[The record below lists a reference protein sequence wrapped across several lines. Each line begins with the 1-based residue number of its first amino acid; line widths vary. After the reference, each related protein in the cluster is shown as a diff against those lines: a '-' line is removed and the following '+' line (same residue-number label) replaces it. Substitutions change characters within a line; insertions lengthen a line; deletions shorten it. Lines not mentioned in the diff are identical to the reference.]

1 MILFDIKHEILNKIF
16 HNKMIE
22 KNVDRILNMI
32 LSIFNFLN
40 VVKKAPIILSEK
52 PQVYSNDL
60 KKIENIQKII
70 NGQVFYFFMVL

>member
-1 MILFDIKHEILNKIF
+1 
-16 HNKMIE
+16 MIE

-40 VVKKAPIILSEK
+40 VVKKAQKILSEK
-52 PQVYSNDL
+52 PQVNSNDL

>member
-40 VVKKAPIILSEK
+40 VVKKAPIILSNH
-52 PQVYSNDL
+52 V
-60 KKIENIQKII
+60 
-70 NGQVFYFFMVL
+70 